1 MTCALVPGVQT
12 CALPTYH
19 LYVAVPEFTG
29 RIGTV
34 KILRRGQTDKEGA
47 QLPLGPLLPL
57 GSDFVSL
64 GQELDHYARLASLPA
79 ALRTQIVGFLRD
91 ATEFPA
97 HAETSFGE
105 AWWTTFDRR
114 SKRLNTSN

>member
-34 KILRRGQTDKEGA
+34 KILRRGQTDKEGV

-57 GSDFVSL
+57 GPDFVSL
-64 GQELDHYARLASLPA
+64 GQELDYYARLASLPA
-79 ALRTQIVGFLRD
+79 ALRTEIVAFLRD
-91 ATEFPA
+91 RKST
-97 HAETSFGE
+97 
-105 AWWTTFDRR
+105 
-114 SKRLNTSN
+114 RLNSSH